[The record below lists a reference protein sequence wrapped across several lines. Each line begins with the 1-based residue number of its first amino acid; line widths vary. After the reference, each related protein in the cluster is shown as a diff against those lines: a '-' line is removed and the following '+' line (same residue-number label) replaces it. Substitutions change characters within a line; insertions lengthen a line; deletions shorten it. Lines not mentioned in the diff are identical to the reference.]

1 VETLLRRLPLGL
13 SRSLG
18 DAIGRV
24 FFALVPYERRKT
36 IATLAAAY
44 PGADPAW
51 VRSTA
56 AGVFGHLGRS
66 GAEFFRMSD
75 LNDRGLADC
84 VAELRGWEHVQP
96 HLDAGRGIVF
106 VTGHL
111 GHWELLGAWTA
122 QRMPVAVVAR
132 QLYDD
137 RLEQVLLRRRRAKR
151 MEVFS
156 RNTNVRPIL
165 RWLKDGKALGVLADQ
180 DTGVDSLY
188 VDFFGRASKTPSGP
202 AVLAQIT
209 GAVLLTAWCLRRPDG
224 RYDVE
229 FEAPIPVPPRG
240 EGGAMELWPAV
251 QEYTR
256 RTEAVIRS
264 HPGQWAWNHA
274 RWRSPIDKAS
284 TGWDPRLAEACQDS
298 MRDWREAGRPALQAP
313 AGSGGA

>member
-1 VETLLRRLPLGL
+1 MEALLRRLPLGA
-13 SRSLG
+13 SRGLG
-18 DAIGRV
+18 EAIGRC

-44 PGADPAW
+44 PQAGPDWA
-51 VRSTA
+51 RRTA
-56 AGVFGHLGRS
+56 ADVFGHLGRS

-75 LNDRGLADC
+75 LDDAGLAAC

-96 HLDAGRGIVF
+96 QLDAGRGIVF

-122 QRMPVAVVAR
+122 QKMPVAVVAR

-229 FEAPIPVPPRG
+229 FEAPIPVPARG

-256 RTEAVIRS
+256 RTEAVIRA

-274 RWRSPIDKAS
+274 RWRSPIDRPS
-284 TGWDPRLAEACQDS
+284 TGWDPRLAEACEAS
-298 MRDWREAGRPALQAP
+298 MRAWRDAGRPALA
-313 AGSGGA
+313 AVDGA

>member
-1 VETLLRRLPLGL
+1 VEALLRRLPLGA
-13 SRSLG
+13 SRGLG
-18 DAIGRV
+18 EAIGRC

-44 PGADPAW
+44 PQAGPDWA
-51 VRSTA
+51 RRTA
-56 AGVFGHLGRS
+56 ADVFGHLGRS

-75 LNDRGLADC
+75 LDDAGLAAC

-96 HLDAGRGIVF
+96 QLDAGRGIVF

-122 QRMPVAVVAR
+122 QKMPVAVVAR

-229 FEAPIPVPPRG
+229 FEAPIPVPARG

-256 RTEAVIRS
+256 RTEAVIRA

-274 RWRSPIDKAS
+274 RWRSPIDRPS
-284 TGWDPRLAEACQDS
+284 TGWDPRLAEACEAS
-298 MRDWREAGRPALQAP
+298 MRAWRDAGRPALA
-313 AGSGGA
+313 AVDGA